1 MRKLLEFS
9 VGEGQAEKAKIDY
22 IDLENMQI
30 CQVDLNKDEYW
41 SIKDNMADN
50 PDMGGMKGDYLELGQ
65 PYYVGAMYWGCEF
78 PETENKIK
86 DSNSFIRYYYGKSLK
101 SDDKFEYNEGYEN
114 GKMTTWDA
122 VVGAARS
129 RDYSVTQSDFY
140 EYIETIA
147 IETEF
152 RQQYNS
158 WYDNMKEITD
168 EIIQKS
174 FFEIEKGFTQY
185 GIAPLVSYV
194 VDDGWTNYSSFWDF
208 NNKFPNELYNSSLQ
222 VNQLASNFGLW
233 LGQRG
238 GYGTEREIANW
249 IAQNGFGSVN

>member
-1 MRKLLEFS
+1 MNIA
-9 VGEGQAEKAKIDY
+9 QT
-22 IDLENMQI
+22 DLKQN
-30 CQVDLNKDEYW
+30 EYW
-41 SIKDNMADN
+41 TISDTMADN

-86 DSNSFIRYYYGKSLK
+86 GSNSFIRYYYGKSLK
-101 SDDKFEYNEGYEN
+101 SDDKFEYNEGNEN

-147 IETEF
+147 IDTEF

-174 FFEIEKGFTQY
+174 FFEIERIHT
-185 GIAPLVSYV
+185 VR
-194 VDDGWTNYSSFWDF
+194 DSS
-208 NNKFPNELYNSSLQ
+208 S
-222 VNQLASNFGLW
+222 
-233 LGQRG
+233 
-238 GYGTEREIANW
+238 
-249 IAQNGFGSVN
+249 

>member
-1 MRKLLEFS
+1 
-9 VGEGQAEKAKIDY
+9 
-22 IDLENMQI
+22 
-30 CQVDLNKDEYW
+30 
-41 SIKDNMADN
+41 
-50 PDMGGMKGDYLELGQ
+50 
-65 PYYVGAMYWGCEF
+65 
-78 PETENKIK
+78 
-86 DSNSFIRYYYGKSLK
+86 
-101 SDDKFEYNEGYEN
+101 
-114 GKMTTWDA
+114 MTTWDA

-147 IETEF
+147 IDTEF

-185 GIAPLVSYV
+185 GIAPLDSYV

-233 LGQRG
+233 LGPRG
-238 GYGTEREIANW
+238 GYVSG
-249 IAQNGFGSVN
+249 

>member
-1 MRKLLEFS
+1 
-9 VGEGQAEKAKIDY
+9 
-22 IDLENMQI
+22 
-30 CQVDLNKDEYW
+30 
-41 SIKDNMADN
+41 
-50 PDMGGMKGDYLELGQ
+50 
-65 PYYVGAMYWGCEF
+65 
-78 PETENKIK
+78 
-86 DSNSFIRYYYGKSLK
+86 
-101 SDDKFEYNEGYEN
+101 
-114 GKMTTWDA
+114 MTTWDA

-147 IETEF
+147 IDTEF

-185 GIAPLVSYV
+185 GIAPLDSYV

-222 VNQLASNFGLW
+222 VNHSFLPDHGRNILS
-233 LGQRG
+233 R
-238 GYGTEREIANW
+238 
-249 IAQNGFGSVN
+249 

>member
-1 MRKLLEFS
+1 
-9 VGEGQAEKAKIDY
+9 
-22 IDLENMQI
+22 
-30 CQVDLNKDEYW
+30 
-41 SIKDNMADN
+41 
-50 PDMGGMKGDYLELGQ
+50 
-65 PYYVGAMYWGCEF
+65 
-78 PETENKIK
+78 
-86 DSNSFIRYYYGKSLK
+86 
-101 SDDKFEYNEGYEN
+101 
-114 GKMTTWDA
+114 MTT
-122 VVGAARS
+122 GRCRRAARS

-147 IETEF
+147 IDTEF

-185 GIAPLVSYV
+185 GIAPLDSYV

-233 LGQRG
+233 LTKRRIWNRKNDC
-238 GYGTEREIANW
+238 ELDCK
-249 IAQNGFGSVN
+249 